1 LRSRAA
7 RLVRSASAPRT
18 SPRLNTCTPP
28 AAGTPRPAHYH
39 VIVDEANL
47 TADQVHD
54 FTFELCHVYQ
64 RATKVVSCPV
74 HSLLLGCLSPPTSA
88 VAEAARSVTL

>member
-1 LRSRAA
+1 MR
-7 RLVRSASAPRT
+7 
-18 SPRLNTCTPP
+18 
-28 AAGTPRPAHYH
+28 GTPQHAPEFANHGSVFQTTAFKR
-39 VIVDEANL
+39 IVDEADL